1 MWIVMVVAA
10 ARVGDARVE
19 KLSVKIKSTIT
30 SAVLASRVRKI
41 SPCPLNAWRHSPS
54 TIQPTVSGSAV
65 EVTRRKEQGL
75 PRCRAQQDR
84 RCRPKAE
91 AAAEVLSGI
100 VPDADFSWGVQSVGM
115 PELEGIFSDSLD
127 SEDQEDLVDLDVEG
141 SILCPEELAD
151 RVLSSDVILSGVDNL
166 RSRAII
172 SGIASSLNK
181 KAPSSTP

>member
-1 MWIVMVVAA
+1 MVDRLAVAVGGSVGRGGGGCMWIVMVVAA

-91 AAAEVLSGI
+91 AVANKHKKTLPRTKPA
-100 VPDADFSWGVQSVGM
+100 
-115 PELEGIFSDSLD
+115 
-127 SEDQEDLVDLDVEG
+127 SEN
-141 SILCPEELAD
+141 A
-151 RVLSSDVILSGVDNL
+151 
-166 RSRAII
+166 
-172 SGIASSLNK
+172 
-181 KAPSSTP
+181 